1 MKKKGSAF
9 RIPKSV
15 KRSQYKGPKNSIV
28 TKRYG
33 WFSKKKQFCVLKNLE
48 DCSKELT
55 VHHITPQS
63 EGGSDRREN
72 LMVLCQVH
80 HMQYHHPT
88 QYKRSKLAYLDY
100 LKAKFNKIGSS

>member
-72 LMVLCQVH
+72 QAAQRYVHRDGGSVLRSQQHRVALCSQSV
-80 HMQYHHPT
+80 PT
-88 QYKRSKLAYLDY
+88 QGLFEA
-100 LKAKFNKIGSS
+100 